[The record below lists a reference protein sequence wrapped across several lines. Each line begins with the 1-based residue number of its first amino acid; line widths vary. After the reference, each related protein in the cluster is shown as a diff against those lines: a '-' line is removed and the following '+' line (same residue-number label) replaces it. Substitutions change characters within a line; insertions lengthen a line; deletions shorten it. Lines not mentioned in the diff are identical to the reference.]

1 MKRLFIVL
9 VLIAAGIAG
18 IGYYL
23 GWFSVSVD
31 KDKIRSDEK
40 RASDKV
46 IGP

>member
-18 IGYYL
+18 LGYYL
-23 GWFSVSVD
+23 GWFTVFVD
-31 KDKIRSDEK
+31 KDKIRADEK

-46 IGP
+46 IGQ